1 LKTNPNEYDWMQNN
15 IPEDAANY
23 APSSG
28 NTDFLGS
35 APASAPPAGGSSISP
50 WTQIG
55 GGVLGAVGAGLSA
68 YEQEQERKRQQANE
82 DRDFAFKKQQ
92 AEQQQG
98 NVNRTFGMNAI
109 AGMKDDFK
117 TALYRALTRG

>member
-1 LKTNPNEYDWMQNN
+1 MSLYSSNYRLKTNPNEYDWMQNN

-35 APASAPPAGGSSISP
+35 ASSSAPPAGGSSISP

-68 YEQEQERKRQQANE
+68 YEQEQERKRRQLKRQQA
-82 DRDFAFKKQQ
+82 K
-92 AEQQQG
+92 G
-98 NVNRTFGMNAI
+98 
-109 AGMKDDFK
+109 
-117 TALYRALTRG
+117 